1 MGTRSDS
8 VKLLV
13 TGGAGFIGSN
23 FIIHILKS
31 QPNYQVVNLDKLTYA
46 GNLENLK
53 IIETN
58 PGYRFIKGDIADS
71 ERVHNLLA
79 EGFDAIVNF
88 AAESHVDR
96 SIEDPSPFIESNIKG
111 TQVLLEGARRY
122 QVDRFVQISTDEVY
136 GSLNTEGR
144 SREESPLLPSS
155 PYAASKAAAD
165 LLCMAYYR
173 TYRSPV
179 IITRCCNNYGPYQ
192 FPEKLIPL
200 IITNALEGK
209 PVPIY
214 GDGLN
219 KRDWIYVTDHCRAI
233 ETVISKGKPGHIY
246 NIGTSSETTN
256 LEVVNHI
263 LDIMKKPRSLINFVK
278 DRPGHDR
285 RYALDTTK
293 IKKALNWQPVT
304 PFAEGLKKTVDWYLS
319 EKDWWQRIKKGEY
332 AQYYERM
339 YSQR

>member
-1 MGTRSDS
+1 M
-8 VKLLV
+8 KLLV

-31 QPNYQVVNLDKLTYA
+31 QPNCQVVNLDKLTYA

-53 IIETN
+53 YIETN

-71 ERVHNLLA
+71 ILVHNLLA

-96 SIEDPSPFIESNIKG
+96 SIEDPFPFIESNVKG

-136 GSLNTEGR
+136 GSLDTKGR

-173 TYRSPV
+173 TYKSPV
-179 IITRCCNNYGPYQ
+179 IITRCGNNYGPRQ

-200 IITNALEGK
+200 IITNVLEGK

-233 ETVISKGKPGHIY
+233 ETVVSKGEPGHIY

-256 LEVVNHI
+256 LEVVNYI

-285 RYALDTTK
+285 RYALNTTK
-293 IKKALNWQPVT
+293 IKKAFDWQPVT
-304 PFAEGLKKTVDWYLS
+304 PLLEGLKKTVNWYLS
-319 EKDWWQRIKKGEY
+319 EKDWWQRVKEGEY

>member
-1 MGTRSDS
+1 M
-8 VKLLV
+8 KLLV

-23 FIIHILKS
+23 FIIHILKL

-53 IIETN
+53 YIEAN

-71 ERVHNLLA
+71 ILVHNLLA
-79 EGFDAIVNF
+79 EGFDVIVNF

-96 SIEDPSPFIESNIKG
+96 SIEDPSPFIESNVKG

-122 QVDRFVQISTDEVY
+122 QMDRFVQISTDEVY
-136 GSLNTEGR
+136 GSLDTKGR
-144 SREESPLLPSS
+144 SGEESPLLPSS

-173 TYRSPV
+173 TYKSPV
-179 IITRCCNNYGPYQ
+179 IITRCGNNYGPRQ

-200 IITNALEGK
+200 IITNVLEGK

-233 ETVISKGKPGHIY
+233 ETVVSKGEPGHIY

-256 LEVVNHI
+256 LEVVNYI

-285 RYALDTTK
+285 RYALNTTK
-293 IKKALNWQPVT
+293 IKKAFDWQPVT
-304 PFAEGLKKTVDWYLS
+304 PLLEGLKKTVNWYLS
-319 EKDWWQRIKKGEY
+319 EKDWWQRVKEGEY